1 MSVAN
6 LTNDFIYSRQRGL
19 SQGVDRG
26 TGDVSEVDST
36 TYAMSYLSRFAEPL
50 IGLEKGSEG

>member
-19 SQGVDRG
+19 SQVVDRG
-26 TGDVSEVDST
+26 TADVSEVDST
-36 TYAMSYLSRFAEPL
+36 TYAMSYLARSAEPL